1 MPKTSYTHS
10 HWLYLCLLSDMRNR
24 GPILPDATTEDMV
37 NSFMS
42 KHGLTALTE
51 KVLSIEFDSHAKA
64 CALENGLPPNYRN
77 PYVGHTVKS

>member
-1 MPKTSYTHS
+1 MPNTYDTQPS

-24 GPILPDATTEDMV
+24 GPIVPDVATEDMV

-51 KVLSIEFDSHAKA
+51 ALLPIEIDAYVKD
-64 CALENGLPPNYRN
+64 CALESGLPPNYRN
-77 PYVGHTVKS
+77 PYLGQT